1 MKEHKKLYKSGKN
14 WVVATMAVASLGV
27 VALQQNASADTVNT
41 DSATQVTNDT
51 GQVAAQKEA
60 VTNAQGEVN
69 AAKNAVDTQQSQV
82 NAAQAQVNAQQKL
95 VNEKQNTLNTA
106 QKNLDEAKNNVPT
119 DKATIQK
126 QINDAQ
132 DAIKHDN
139 TNIASQT
146 KDVDNAQKAL
156 DSAEKSSDAQKLQEQ
171 VNNDQAKLDKLQQQF
186 DQLNVNNS
194 AAGFFKYLADS
205 TQDPAQ
211 KQDAENAYKMMMGQE
226 VTINGTVVKPA
237 PWYNEVSSRL
247 ADLNSQMPSSIKAMS
262 DLTNNSDPDNAVAMN
277 STNRFIE
284 NRIRLYNFAKK
295 NNATWLNNYKN
306 LVINGENNPF
316 ISLTAMAATLLD
328 ADSKVVTGNP
338 LSAYYTS
345 EFPSL
350 FVDHYYTDSQWLT
363 KVKKDGTTD
372 IYGLD
377 EINDKVPSSQD
388 IDNIYKNKDNLNQR
402 ISAYVNNQLEAD
414 RFGEN
419 LGTDERKDAKQAFT
433 ERLKEVNPYMK
444 SLGMARHGFKGITMG
459 LSTLPGTYTSDVF
472 ETALAN
478 YLKEYGISY
487 SEEIDALKG
496 KINLAQG
503 ALKLDKEALAKV
515 VSPTLQT
522 NLDNAKKT
530 LQVSKDKLVKD
541 TATLNDAKQALTNFD
556 KTVAQKQTELQQAKN
571 AVNKAQ
577 EDFNESNKKLEEQN
591 NSLNQDKA
599 KLNELQQVLA
609 VKQQALTAAQAKLS
623 ALTTPTKSDNNN
635 DSNDQ
640 HSQNSDGDTIKTVN
654 NAEEKGANNAP
665 VELSKVGNQ
674 NQTQQV
680 QGLADYQVTL
690 QSEHGTKMSAQSSTV
705 APVSV
710 SKQAV
715 NENHDN
721 SVNKLPQTGNQES
734 IAAIALG
741 AVAAMF
747 GLSLAKKREY

>member
-51 GQVAAQKEA
+51 DQVAAQKEA

-82 NAAQAQVNAQQKL
+82 NDAQAQVNAQQKL

-156 DSAEKSSDAQKLQEQ
+156 DSAEKSSDAQRLQDQ

-205 TQDPAQ
+205 TQNSAQ
-211 KQDAENAYKMMMGQE
+211 KQDAENAYKLMMGQE
-226 VTINGTVVKPA
+226 VTINGTIVKPA
-237 PWYNEVSSRL
+237 PWYNKVSSRL
-247 ADLNSQMPSSIKAMS
+247 ADLDSQMPSTIKAMS
-262 DLTNNSDPDNAVAMN
+262 DLTNNSDPDMPVAIN

-284 NRIRLYNFAKK
+284 NRTRLYNFAKK
-295 NNATWLNNYKN
+295 NNETWLNNYKDV
-306 LVINGENNPF
+306 VINGENDPF

-363 KVKKDGTTD
+363 KVMKDGTTGF
-372 IYGLD
+372 YGLD
-377 EINDKVPSSQD
+377 KINDKVPSSQD
-388 IDNIYKNKDNLNQR
+388 IDNVYKSKDNLNQR

-419 LGTDERKDAKQAFT
+419 LGSDDKKGAKRAFT

-444 SLGMARHGFKGITMG
+444 SLGMARHGSMGITMG
-459 LSTLPGTYTSDVF
+459 LSTLPGTYTSDDF
-472 ETALAN
+472 GAALAS

-487 SEEIDALKG
+487 SGEVGVLKG
-496 KINLAQG
+496 QIDLAQRT
-503 ALKLDKEALAKV
+503 LKLDKEALAKV

-530 LQVSKDKLVKD
+530 LQASKDKLVKD

-556 KTVAQKQTELQQAKN
+556 KTVAQKQIELQQAKD

-623 ALTTPTKSDNNN
+623 ALTTSTKSDNNN

-654 NAEEKGANNAP
+654 NAAEKGANNAP

-680 QGLADYQVTL
+680 QRLVNYQVTL
-690 QSEHGTKMSAQSSTV
+690 QSEYGTKMSAQSSTV
-705 APVSV
+705 TPVSV
-710 SKQAV
+710 SKQTV

-721 SVNKLPQTGNQES
+721 SVTKLPQTGNRKS